1 MRRHGTKIVL
11 VILCSIFSTVIAL
24 AGDTAE
30 DILSKMQKKY
40 DTIKDAKVTFTQH
53 VQFGVTKSEET
64 FSGKLLMKKGNKY
77 RIEMEQ
83 QTLVTDGK
91 SVWSYAKVN
100 NQVLIDRYKEDPKS
114 FSPDKILVN
123 APANYA
129 STLLGK
135 EKFGEREAAILKLVP
150 RNTKSNIQWMKVW
163 VDDDDALM
171 RKIQVRDVS
180 DNLTTYTISDIF
192 LNTGVS
198 ESQFTFDAP
207 AGVEVIDLR

>member
-1 MRRHGTKIVL
+1 MPRSGKTILLAILFGILSIAIV
-11 VILCSIFSTVIAL
+11 V

-40 DTIKDAKVTFTQH
+40 DTIKDATVTFTQH

-64 FSGKLLMKKGNKY
+64 FSGKLVMKKGNKY

-83 QTLVTDGK
+83 QILVTDGK

-100 NQVLIDRYKEDPKS
+100 NQVLIDRYKEDPKA

-123 APANYA
+123 VPANYT

-135 EKFGEREAAILKLVP
+135 EKLGGHETAILKLVP
-150 RNTKSNIQWMKVW
+150 RNDKSNIQWMKVW

-180 DNLTTYTISDIF
+180 ENLTTYTISDIL
-192 LNTGVS
+192 LNTGVP